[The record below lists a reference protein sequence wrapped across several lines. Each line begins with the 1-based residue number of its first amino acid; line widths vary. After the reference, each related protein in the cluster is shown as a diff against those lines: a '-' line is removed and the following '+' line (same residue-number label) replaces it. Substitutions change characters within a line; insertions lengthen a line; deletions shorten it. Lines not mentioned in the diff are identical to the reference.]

1 MTLKEA
7 LTKIMNECDE
17 EGMILETLNS
27 KSPSQLKII
36 SEEQLLLSYTKLE
49 EAKDYLNQYPTD
61 PLIIEN
67 ISWQKDSIAFWKANI
82 GYAERDILFR
92 NCLNNEYGV
101 EVNV

>member
-49 EAKDYLNQYPTD
+49 EAKDYLTQYPTD

-67 ISWQKDSIAFWKANI
+67 ISWQQDSIACWKANI
-82 GYAERDILFR
+82 GTIFVFL
-92 NCLNNEYGV
+92 LTG
-101 EVNV
+101 